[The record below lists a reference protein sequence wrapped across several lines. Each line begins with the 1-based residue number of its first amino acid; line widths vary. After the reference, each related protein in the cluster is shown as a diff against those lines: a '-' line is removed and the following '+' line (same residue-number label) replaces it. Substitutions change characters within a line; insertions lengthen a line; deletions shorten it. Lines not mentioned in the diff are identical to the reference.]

1 MPDDINTDFTGSGML
16 QRPPAR
22 REFRSTTDPLI
33 VTPTLV
39 SRVDDT
45 PRSVRPQDE
54 GSAVGRDGKEVDNP
68 DAHPEPQST

>member
-1 MPDDINTDFTGSGML
+1 MPDDTHTDLTGSDML

-22 REFRSTTDPLI
+22 REFMSTTDPLI

-45 PRSVRPQDE
+45 PRSVWP
-54 GSAVGRDGKEVDNP
+54 
-68 DAHPEPQST
+68 

>member
-1 MPDDINTDFTGSGML
+1 VRILFCEASIMPDDTHTDLTGSDML

-22 REFRSTTDPLI
+22 REFMSTTDPLI

-45 PRSVRPQDE
+45 PRSVWP
-54 GSAVGRDGKEVDNP
+54 
-68 DAHPEPQST
+68 